1 MKTMKT
7 SIIALILILSA
18 GVSSAQEYK
27 ISVQNPKEGR
37 LILKDFNGSLPVEGY
52 NGTEIIIT
60 STSGE
65 LTPPE
70 KARGLKPIYP
80 SGSDNSGIG
89 LDVQKIENLVTIK
102 CLLPFTQDGE
112 YKIKVPENMSI
123 EITSGCERNNDI
135 IIKNLKNEIDI
146 NTCHDIKLSEV
157 TGPLVLSTISGN
169 IDITYSTINTTKA
182 SSVNSISGDVDITLP
197 SKTATDLE
205 MHVISGTMYS
215 DFEFTETKKDLKK
228 VGGNDMNFSL
238 NGGGFK
244 FSIGSVSG
252 NIYLRKGN

>member
-7 SIIALILILSA
+7 SIIALFLILTA
-18 GVSSAQEYK
+18 GVLSAQEYK
-27 ISVQNPKEGR
+27 ITVQNPKEGR
-37 LILKDFNGSLPVEGY
+37 LILKDFNGTLPIEGY
-52 NGTEIIIT
+52 SGTDIIIT
-60 STSGE
+60 STSGD

-70 KARGLKPIYP
+70 KAKGLKPIYP

-89 LDVQKIENLVTIK
+89 LDVQKIDNIVTLK

-112 YKIKVPENMSI
+112 YKIKVPETMSI
-123 EITSGCERNNDI
+123 ELTSGCERNNDVTV
-135 IIKNLKNEIDI
+135 KNMKNEIDI
-146 NTCHDIKLSEV
+146 NSCHDIKLTGV

-169 IDITYSTINTTKA
+169 IDITYSNINAAKA

-197 SKTATDLE
+197 AKTAVDLE

-215 DFEFTETKKDLKK
+215 DFDLSETKKDLKK